1 MPTLVVATVHGV
13 SAVKPK
19 VFAYA
24 VAVDR
29 SGRISAEDEAS
40 FVDVGDEWTADHLL
54 LAAVARCS
62 IVSLSFHARRA
73 GFDLTA
79 RGCAR
84 GTVTK
89 PEGEERFRF
98 VQIDVE
104 IDAELDP
111 RPEPDAL
118 AQLLER
124 AERDC
129 FVGSSLVAKPA
140 YSWHVK

>member
-1 MPTLVVATVHGV
+1 M

-19 VFAYA
+19 SFAYR

-54 LAAVARCS
+54 LAAVVRCS
-62 IVSLSFHARRA
+62 IVSLQFHARRA
-73 GFDLTA
+73 NMNATASGTA
-79 RGCAR
+79 RGI
-84 GTVTK
+84 VTR

-98 VQIDVE
+98 VEIEVE
-104 IDAELDP
+104 IDGELEPSPDP
-111 RPEPDAL
+111 TAL
-118 AQLLER
+118 EELLAR

-129 FVGSSLVAKPA
+129 FVGSSLVSKPA
-140 YSWHVK
+140 YRWRVA